1 MSRRCSCDVSRLSS
15 IAQRATTM
23 PEHADRDVHE
33 EDPAPVDVV
42 GDQPTEQRADGE
54 RHRRDAGP
62 DADRHPPLTRR
73 ERRGDY
79 PQRRRV
85 HDRRAEPLN
94 RAGADQEVG
103 ARREAAGERRQRED
117 RQADDE
123 QPAPAEVVGELS
135 AREHERRE
143 RQRIGDD
150 DPLELR
156 LIGIERPL
164 NGRQRDVHDRVVE
177 HDHEQPEGDGHERPP
192 LAILSREEVCR
203 DSRSHRR
210 KLASTSLAVQG
221 PPTRLAADAP
231 KCWEPDA
238 ETLERANVVRL
249 MRRHGFDDYR
259 ELVQRSIDEPEW
271 FWAAAVEDLGIEFA
285 EPWKQVLDSSRG
297 PEWTTWFVGGKLN
310 IAWNCVH
317 RWARER
323 SAETAAV
330 FRGEDGA
337 RRELSFGELSS
348 QVTKLAEALVRL
360 GVEPG
365 DRVAIYLPMSPEVA
379 IASHAC
385 AHIGAVQVPIFSGFA
400 APAVAQRL
408 ADSEAKVAITVESSL
423 RRGREIPML
432 ASLEEARR
440 EAPSLEHVVL
450 APFDELLADCPG
462 ELEPLA
468 VDSEHPYLLTYTSG
482 TTGRPKGV
490 LHVQGGFL
498 VSIAREVGYQADARP
513 GDVIHFATDM
523 GWIMGPW
530 TVVGGGAMGA
540 TIVYAEG
547 APDWPPDRLW
557 QLIDEERVSILGCS
571 PTLIR
576 ALVPHGEPEQD
587 LSSLRI
593 IVTTGEPWNPDPYRW
608 LFEHI
613 GGGRCPIINCSG
625 GTEVGACFLSPT
637 PAIPIKECSVGVPAT
652 GMAMDVV
659 DDDGR
664 SLAATGEVGEL
675 VCRKPFPGMTRGF
688 WRDDERYLE
697 TYWRRFPGIW
707 THGDWASVDE
717 DGYWFL
723 HGRSDDTLNVA
734 GKRIGPAELE
744 SAAVAHPAVLEAAAV
759 GIPHDVKGEVA
770 WVFCVPVPGEE
781 GCESLALAVKA
792 LIAADL
798 GKAFAPERIVFVPAL
813 PKTRSAKIVRRA
825 VRAAALGDDPGDMSS
840 VENPEAVAE
849 IARAL

>member
-1 MSRRCSCDVSRLSS
+1 MSEIVW
-15 IAQRATTM
+15 T
-23 PEHADRDVHE
+23 
-33 EDPAPVDVV
+33 
-42 GDQPTEQRADGE
+42 
-54 RHRRDAGP
+54 P
-62 DADRHPPLTRR
+62 DA
-73 ERRGDY
+73 
-79 PQRRRV
+79 
-85 HDRRAEPLN
+85 A
-94 RAGADQEVG
+94 
-103 ARREAAGERRQRED
+103 
-117 RQADDE
+117 
-123 QPAPAEVVGELS
+123 
-135 AREHERRE
+135 
-143 RQRIGDD
+143 
-150 DPLELR
+150 
-156 LIGIERPL
+156 
-164 NGRQRDVHDRVVE
+164 
-177 HDHEQPEGDGHERPP
+177 
-192 LAILSREEVCR
+192 
-203 DSRSHRR
+203 
-210 KLASTSLAVQG
+210 
-221 PPTRLAADAP
+221 
-231 KCWEPDA
+231 
-238 ETLERANVVRL
+238 TLERANVVRL
-249 MRRHGFDDYR
+249 MRRHGIDDYR
-259 ELVQRSIDEPEW
+259 ELVARSIDDPEW
-271 FWAAAVEDLGIEFA
+271 FWPAAVDDMGIEFA
-285 EPWKQVLDSSRG
+285 EPWREVVDASRG
-297 PEWTTWFVGGKLN
+297 PEWATWFVGGKLN

-317 RWARER
+317 RWADDR
-323 SAETAAV
+323 ADETAAV

-337 RRELSFGELSS
+337 RRELTFGEQSS
-348 QVTKLAEALVRL
+348 QVTRLAEALVRL

-408 ADSEAKVAITVESSL
+408 VDSEAKVAITVESSL

-432 ASLEEARR
+432 ATLEEARR
-440 EAPSLEHVVL
+440 EAPWLEHVVL

-498 VSIAREVGYQADARP
+498 VSIAREVCYQADARP

-547 APDWPPDRLW
+547 APDWPADRLW
-557 QLIDEERVSILGCS
+557 TLIDEERVSILGCS

-576 ALVPHGEPEQD
+576 ALVPHGEPVQD

-608 LFEHI
+608 LFQHV

-659 DDDGR
+659 DDEGR
-664 SLAATGEVGEL
+664 SLVGTGEVGEL

-688 WRDDERYLE
+688 WRDDERYLD

-707 THGDWASVDE
+707 THGDWATVDE

-744 SAAVAHPAVLEAAAV
+744 SAAVAHPSVLEAAAV

-840 VENPEAVAE
+840 VENPESVAE
-849 IARAL
+849 IARSL

>member
-1 MSRRCSCDVSRLSS
+1 V
-15 IAQRATTM
+15 
-23 PEHADRDVHE
+23 P
-33 EDPAPVDVV
+33 
-42 GDQPTEQRADGE
+42 
-54 RHRRDAGP
+54 
-62 DADRHPPLTRR
+62 
-73 ERRGDY
+73 
-79 PQRRRV
+79 
-85 HDRRAEPLN
+85 
-94 RAGADQEVG
+94 
-103 ARREAAGERRQRED
+103 
-117 RQADDE
+117 
-123 QPAPAEVVGELS
+123 EVVW
-135 AREHERRE
+135 
-143 RQRIGDD
+143 Q
-150 DPLELR
+150 
-156 LIGIERPL
+156 
-164 NGRQRDVHDRVVE
+164 
-177 HDHEQPEGDGHERPP
+177 
-192 LAILSREEVCR
+192 
-203 DSRSHRR
+203 
-210 KLASTSLAVQG
+210 
-221 PPTRLAADAP
+221 
-231 KCWEPDA
+231 PDA

-249 MRRHGFDDYR
+249 MRRHGLDDYR
-259 ELVQRSIDEPEW
+259 ELVRRSIDDPEW
-271 FWAAAVEDLGIEFA
+271 FWPAAIEDLGIEFA
-285 EPWKQVLDSSRG
+285 EPWTQVLDASRG
-297 PEWTTWFVGGKLN
+297 PEWATWFVDGKLN

-317 RWARER
+317 RWAVER
-323 SAETAAV
+323 PTATAAV

-337 RRELSFGELSS
+337 RRELSFSELSS

-379 IASHAC
+379 VASHAC

-423 RRGREIPML
+423 RRGRAIPML

-440 EAPSLEHVVL
+440 DVPSLEHVVL
-450 APFDELLADCPG
+450 APFDERLADCPG

-547 APDWPPDRLW
+547 APDWPADRLW
-557 QLIDEERVSILGCS
+557 RLVEEERVSILGCS

-576 ALVPHGEPEQD
+576 ALIPNGVPEQD

-593 IVTTGEPWNPDPYRW
+593 IVTTGEPWNPHPYRW
-608 LFEHI
+608 LFDQV
-613 GGGRCPIINCSG
+613 GSGRCPIINCSG

-637 PAIPIKECSVGVPAT
+637 PAMPIKECSVGIPTT

-659 DDDGR
+659 DDDGH
-664 SLAATGEVGEL
+664 SIVGTGEVGEL

-688 WRDDERYLE
+688 WRDDERYLD

-707 THGDWASVDE
+707 THGDWASVDG

-744 SAAVAHPAVLEAAAV
+744 SAAVAHPAVAEAAAV

-770 WVFCVPVPGEE
+770 WVFCVPVPGEQ

-798 GKAFAPERIVFVPAL
+798 GKAFAPERVVFVAAL

-840 VENPEAVAE
+840 VENPESVAE

>member
-1 MSRRCSCDVSRLSS
+1 V
-15 IAQRATTM
+15 
-23 PEHADRDVHE
+23 P
-33 EDPAPVDVV
+33 
-42 GDQPTEQRADGE
+42 
-54 RHRRDAGP
+54 
-62 DADRHPPLTRR
+62 
-73 ERRGDY
+73 
-79 PQRRRV
+79 
-85 HDRRAEPLN
+85 
-94 RAGADQEVG
+94 
-103 ARREAAGERRQRED
+103 
-117 RQADDE
+117 
-123 QPAPAEVVGELS
+123 EVVW
-135 AREHERRE
+135 
-143 RQRIGDD
+143 
-150 DPLELR
+150 
-156 LIGIERPL
+156 
-164 NGRQRDVHDRVVE
+164 
-177 HDHEQPEGDGHERPP
+177 
-192 LAILSREEVCR
+192 
-203 DSRSHRR
+203 
-210 KLASTSLAVQG
+210 T
-221 PPTRLAADAP
+221 
-231 KCWEPDA
+231 PDEA
-238 ETLERANVVRL
+238 TLERANVVRL
-249 MRRHGFDDYR
+249 MRRHGIDDYR
-259 ELVQRSIDEPEW
+259 ELVARSIDDPEW
-271 FWAAAVEDLGIEFA
+271 FWPAAIEDMGIEFA
-285 EPWKQVLDSSRG
+285 ERWREVVDDSHG
-297 PEWTTWFVGGKLN
+297 PEWATWFVGGKIN

-317 RWARER
+317 RWVVEHA
-323 SAETAAV
+323 AETAAV

-337 RRELSFGELSS
+337 RRELTFGEQSV

-408 ADSEAKVAITVESSL
+408 TDSEAKVAITVESSL

-432 ASLEEARR
+432 ATLEEARR

-498 VSIAREVGYQADARP
+498 VSIAREVCYQADARP

-540 TIVYAEG
+540 AVVYAEG

-557 QLIDEERVSILGCS
+557 RLIEEERVTILGCS

-576 ALVPHGEPEQD
+576 ALVPHGEPQQD
-587 LSSLRI
+587 SSSLRI

-608 LFEHI
+608 LFERV
-613 GGGRCPIINCSG
+613 GGSRCPIINCSG

-637 PAIPIKECSVGVPAT
+637 PAIPIKECSLGGPAL

-664 SLAATGEVGEL
+664 SLVETGEVGEL

-688 WRDDERYLE
+688 WRDDERYLD

-707 THGDWASVDE
+707 THGDWASVDA

-744 SAAVAHPAVLEAAAV
+744 SAAVAHPAVAEAAAV
-759 GIPHDVKGEVA
+759 GIPHDVKGETA
-770 WVFCVPVPGEE
+770 WIFCVLTPGRE
-781 GCESLALAVKA
+781 GCESLALEVKST
-792 LIAADL
+792 IAAEL
-798 GKAFAPERIVFVPAL
+798 GKAFAPERVVFVAAL

-825 VRAAALGDDPGDMSS
+825 VRAAALGDDPGDLSS

-849 IARAL
+849 ITAKL